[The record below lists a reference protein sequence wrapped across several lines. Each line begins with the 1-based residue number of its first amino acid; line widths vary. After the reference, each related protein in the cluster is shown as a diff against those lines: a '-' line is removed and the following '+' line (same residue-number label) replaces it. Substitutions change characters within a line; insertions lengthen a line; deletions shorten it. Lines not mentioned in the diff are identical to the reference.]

1 MIDLI
6 AQGMAVGVALA
17 APVGPIN
24 IEIVRRGLL
33 GGFWSGWS
41 VGLGAVSAD
50 TMYCALVVAGLVRV
64 ADSAAIRTPLFLVGA
79 IVLCYLGIQGFKR
92 AWDNRPPRSQETSGR
107 RGFVVG
113 FALAAAS
120 PMGII
125 YWLSIGAA
133 LVARAV
139 EQSGQD
145 GAPVLVAGVFFG
157 IVCWVTF
164 LSVLTQGGRQFVS
177 MDKLRWATAVASI
190 MLFGFGVSFLAQGLR
205 GLIL

>member
-1 MIDLI
+1 VIDLI

-17 APVGPIN
+17 APIGPIN
-24 IEIVRRGLL
+24 IEIVRRGIL

-50 TMYCALVVAGLVRV
+50 TIYCTLVVAGLVRV
-64 ADSAAIRTPLFLVGA
+64 ADSAAIRTPLFLAGA
-79 IVLCYLGIQGFKR
+79 IVLCYLGVQGLKR
-92 AWDNRPPRSQETSGR
+92 AWDNRPPRSGETSGR

-120 PMGII
+120 PMGIV

-139 EQSGQD
+139 EHSGQE
-145 GAPVLVAGVFFG
+145 GAPILVAGVFIG

-164 LSVLTQGGRQFVS
+164 LSVLTQGGRKFVS

-190 MLFGFGVSFLAQGLR
+190 MLFGFGVSFLVQGLR